1 MKASVMRDRFN
12 RNVGFWLVTLVLPVL
27 AACGAKPGSQTKK
40 VGTESGPAGQ
50 AGPAGPVGPPQPGPD
65 NRNGSQGPALG
76 AISQKHLVYHLAMDQ
91 VPTGDSIP
99 EQELQ
104 IIPQGQGKYQ
114 VRLYAFEGS
123 KVKGSEEQLFQ
134 LTNPSVSDQFNTDLL
149 EAVGSDGRKLIP
161 DGTIRFEGSKAG
173 DQENGKVFL
182 DFKGAERQIR
192 SIWNYRLA
200 QATIP
205 VSPPQ
210 ADQDRPN
217 PNPGSSSG
225 PSAPASGSQGNGSGD
240 VASPIEA
247 APPRDLPIRGV
258 LGQPV
263 KFYPLTQ
270 QNLGPRVC
278 QAKLFIELSSE
289 AKTYLLTLESAACG
303 GLEAKSMSKV
313 PMKLVRS
320 ANNAFLNQD
329 VLESIEGQL
338 RIEFHG
344 SGFEYLYGPGPEGSG
359 SYDHESGTIQLGG
372 TLYHYDTGRVLKRGQ

>member
-1 MKASVMRDRFN
+1 MRDRYN
-12 RNVGFWLVTLVLPVL
+12 RNVGFGWVTLVLPVL
-27 AACGAKPGSQTKK
+27 AACGATPGSQTKNL
-40 VGTESGPAGQ
+40 GTESGAAGQ
-50 AGPAGPVGPPQPGPD
+50 AGPAGPGGPPQPGPD

-76 AISQKHLVYHLAMDQ
+76 AISQKHLVYNLAKDS
-91 VPTGDSIP
+91 VPSVGGVP

-104 IIPQGQGKYQ
+104 IIPQGQGKYL

-134 LTNPSVSDQFNTDLL
+134 LTNPSMSDQFNTDLL

-161 DGTIRFEGSKAG
+161 AGTIRFEGSKTG
-173 DQENGKVFL
+173 DQESGKVFL
-182 DFKGAERQIR
+182 DFKGAEWPIQ
-192 SIWNYRLA
+192 SNWNYRLA

-205 VSPPQ
+205 VHPPTRSE
-210 ADQDRPN
+210 QDHPNPN

-240 VASPIEA
+240 VAPPIEA

-278 QAKLFIELSSE
+278 QAKLFIELSAE

-313 PMKLVRS
+313 PMKLVHS

-338 RIEFHG
+338 RIEFRG
-344 SGFEYLYGPGPEGSG
+344 SGFEYPYGPAPEGSG